1 MSGDGRGV
9 ERGSDG
15 DDGGTRRAIWTEGGG
30 QRRWRAFNGSG
41 GVLCRQRW
49 PTVRRRRHNNQ
60 IKEEAA
66 FRRPPTLSYAR
77 SVGGGASAGCR
88 RWHLRQGYGS
98 ASLSGQRQ
106 RCICGAQ
113 AAAHDRCWRGVGGAF
128 RRVGGRTRAVHLITL
143 AMAAA
148 LRGEATTK
156 MAARG
161 MEARGMAS
169 WWIREDERRR
179 R

>member
-49 PTVRRRRHNNQ
+49 PTARRRRHNNQ

-88 RWHLRQGYGS
+88 RWHLRRGYGS

-113 AAAHDRCWRGVGGAF
+113 AAAHDRCWRGAGGAF
-128 RRVGGRTRAVHLITL
+128 RRVGGRTRAVHLIML

-148 LRGEATTK
+148 LRGEGTTK

-161 MEARGMAS
+161 MEVRGMTS
-169 WWIREDERRR
+169 W
-179 R
+179 

>member
-15 DDGGTRRAIWTEGGG
+15 DDGGARRAIWTEGGG
-30 QRRWRAFNGSG
+30 QRRWRAFNGGG

-49 PTVRRRRHNNQ
+49 PTARRRRHNNQ

-88 RWHLRQGYGS
+88 RWRLRQGYGS
-98 ASLSGQRQ
+98 AALSGQQQ

-113 AAAHDRCWRGVGGAF
+113 AAAHDHRWRGVGGAF
-128 RRVGGRTRAVHLITL
+128 RRAGGRTRAVHLITL
-143 AMAAA
+143 VMAAA

-169 WWIREDERRR
+169 WWI
-179 R
+179 